1 MRNRNDLF
9 ITGTD
14 TNVGKTV
21 LAATLCAALGRKYWK
36 PVQTGTLEGTDRES
50 VRQYAELR
58 DEQTFPESYRFEPP
72 VSPHLAARMAG
83 THIGLDAIE
92 RPAIDEPLVIE
103 GAGGVLVPLNEKD
116 LMLDLMRRLGAGVV
130 VAARTALGT
139 INHTLLSLHTLRA
152 AGLRVNG
159 VVMIGVENHEN
170 RQAIEHFGNVRVIGW
185 IPVLTAIDRRT
196 LLDVFDRHFNRS
208 AFEPLPPGEV
218 GAKRRVRVSLQTQA

>member
-36 PVQTGTLEGTDRES
+36 PVQTGTRDGTDRES
-50 VRQYAELR
+50 VHRYAQFG

-83 THIGLDAIE
+83 TRIRLDAIE
-92 RPAIDEPLVIE
+92 RPSVDEPLIIE

-116 LMLDLMRRLGAGVV
+116 LMLDLMRRLGAAVV
-130 VAARTALGT
+130 
-139 INHTLLSLHTLRA
+139 
-152 AGLRVNG
+152 
-159 VVMIGVENHEN
+159 
-170 RQAIEHFGNVRVIGW
+170 
-185 IPVLTAIDRRT
+185 
-196 LLDVFDRHFNRS
+196 
-208 AFEPLPPGEV
+208 
-218 GAKRRVRVSLQTQA
+218 

>member
-1 MRNRNDLF
+1 MHSRNDIF

-21 LAATLCAALGRKYWK
+21 LAATLCAGLGRKYWK
-36 PVQTGTLEGTDRES
+36 PVQTGTLEGKDRES
-50 VRQYAELR
+50 VRQYAELS

-83 THIGLDAIE
+83 TRIRLDAIE
-92 RPAIDEPLVIE
+92 RPVSDEPLIIE

-116 LMLDLMRRLGAGVV
+116 LMLDLMRRLDAAVV

-139 INHTLLSLHTLRA
+139 INHTLLSLKAVRA

-159 VVMIGVENHEN
+159 VVMIGAENEAN
-170 RQAIEHFGNVRVIGW
+170 RQAIEHYGDVRVIGW
-185 IPVLTAIDRRT
+185 IPVLTAINRRS

-208 AFEPLPPGEV
+208 AFD
-218 GAKRRVRVSLQTQA
+218 SFQIQA

>member
-1 MRNRNDLF
+1 MGNRNDLF

-58 DEQTFPESYRFEPP
+58 AEQTFPESYRFEPP
-72 VSPHLAARMAG
+72 VSPHLAARLAG
-83 THIGLDAIE
+83 TRIGLDAIE

-159 VVMIGVENHEN
+159 VVIIGAENQEN
-170 RQAIEHFGNVRVIGW
+170 RQAIEHFGNIRVIGW
-185 IPVLTAIDRRT
+185 IPPLTAIDRRT
-196 LLDVFDRHFNRS
+196 LLEVFERHFNRS
-208 AFEPLPPGEV
+208 AFD
-218 GAKRRVRVSLQTQA
+218 SLQTQA